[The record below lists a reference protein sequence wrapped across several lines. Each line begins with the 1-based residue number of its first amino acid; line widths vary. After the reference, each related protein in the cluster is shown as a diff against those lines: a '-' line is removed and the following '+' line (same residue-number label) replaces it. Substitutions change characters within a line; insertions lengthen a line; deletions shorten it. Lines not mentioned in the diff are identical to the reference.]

1 MAHPTYFDVI
11 DHHALLRAFPI
22 GTAFLEGRTRL
33 SRDELHTMPA
43 AQVRTCMKRGWEIP
57 FYRRLWSA
65 RGIEPGDI
73 NLSLIHISEPR
84 AVEEARMPS
93 CG

>member
-33 SRDELHTMPA
+33 SRDELHTMQD
-43 AQVRTCMKRGWEIP
+43 AQFRTCMKRGWEIP

-73 NLSLIHISEPR
+73 KGIADISKLPT
-84 AVEEARMPS
+84 
-93 CG
+93 